1 MKKLCN
7 SNSNIL
13 EHLMHHTLTS
23 RNFCSFSLDLGEM
36 VCQFIFNFSFFL
48 IVSEVSI
55 FAYIR
60 DSCILKFSL
69 SLVYIL
75 NTYSF
80 MHAQSHLTPWS
91 HGLQLTR
98 LLCLWNSPGKNT
110 GVGCYFLLQ
119 EIFPDPGIKPGS
131 PALQTD
137 TLPSTYWP
145 TYYLLIRNINL
156 SQSLRTHAEK
166 L

>member
-110 GVGCYFLLQ
+110 GEGSHSFFQ
-119 EIFPDPGIKPGS
+119 GIFQTEELNSGFPHRRQILYHLSHQGS
-131 PALQTD
+131 PAFMYMCVCKYK
-137 TLPSTYWP
+137 S
-145 TYYLLIRNINL
+145 
-156 SQSLRTHAEK
+156 K
-166 L
+166 